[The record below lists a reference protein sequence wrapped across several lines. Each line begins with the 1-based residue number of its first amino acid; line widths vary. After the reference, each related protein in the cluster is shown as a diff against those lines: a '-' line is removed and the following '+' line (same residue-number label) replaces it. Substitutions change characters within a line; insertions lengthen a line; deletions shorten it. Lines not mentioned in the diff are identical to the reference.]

1 MAKCDET
8 FEGYSNSWSDD
19 SGSSSCKQSL
29 SRSVNQSMDLLIV
42 VQVLVQNQI
51 LEVDC
56 ASQELNFGELGTFN
70 EYFDKRRAYLDWVG
84 SI

>member
-1 MAKCDET
+1 
-8 FEGYSNSWSDD
+8 
-19 SGSSSCKQSL
+19 
-29 SRSVNQSMDLLIV
+29 MDLLIV

-51 LEVDC
+51 LEVDG
-56 ASQELNFGELGTFN
+56 ASQELNFGELGTFD